1 MNRIV
6 TELTGLD
13 LRKNALAWRKSLMVA
28 HGVGWREHFEVA
40 ATMRDAVGALFK
52 GGDFPVAYNADD
64 LRYERDELGKP
75 FVTWHGIVE
84 EWAEANGWA
93 EHALHISNT
102 HDGGAH
108 IVLAAYHP
116 DLVGIGIDAVHL
128 PRLMS
133 AQKDASYLRRF
144 AARFMSAQEQK
155 GFGAASA
162 NDDVTRLRLRTAAHF
177 SLMEAASKACGTG
190 LKIGAGM
197 GRATSLPKQSLG
209 VEMLSFCT
217 GGANLLLVE
226 GEALA
231 RLDTLGAKRAEA
243 YWSADEEFLVSV
255 VFLWKNESLQNN
267 TTLNAILTLDA
278 SL

>member
-1 MNRIV
+1 MDHS
-6 TELTGLD
+6 G
-13 LRKNALAWRKSLMVA
+13 ALAWRRSLMVA
-28 HGVGWREHFEVA
+28 HGVGWREHFEVE

-52 GGDFPVAYNADD
+52 GADFPVTYDADD
-64 LRYERDELGKP
+64 LRYERDDLGKP

-84 EWAEANGWA
+84 EWAEANGRA

-116 DLVGIGIDAVHL
+116 DLVGVGIDAVHL

-133 AQKDASYLRRF
+133 AQKDAAYLRRF
-144 AARFMSAQEQK
+144 AARFMSAQEQS
-155 GFGAASA
+155 GFETA
-162 NDDVTRLRLRTAAHF
+162 NAGDDLSLLRLRTAAHF

-209 VEMLSFCT
+209 VDTLSF
-217 GGANLLLVE
+217 GMGEANLLLVE

-231 RLDTLGAKRAEA
+231 RLETLGAKRAEA

-255 VFLWKNESLQNN
+255 VFLWKNDALESDV
-267 TTLNAILTLDA
+267 TLNALLTLDA
-278 SL
+278 EL